1 MSIIDDL
8 LFADLGKDKN
18 IVKTMKI
25 QELIQYIQ
33 SANINFMIGS
43 GASRPF
49 LATLGSIETWLT
61 QLAEE
66 SKSGNAEY
74 KVVEAS
80 IYKAFYEAVIKPNHL
95 IRDVDD
101 NYTIT
106 KSNYKTFLAAWNGI
120 MNKRNSRIHNKQVN
134 LFTTN
139 VDLMFE
145 NSSSGM
151 GIELNDGFQGSV
163 EQLYD
168 ESNFMKSVHKTSVH
182 FQYVSEIPVFNL
194 MKVHGS
200 INWEKTG
207 NTGIKNNTFWYWYIE
222 EAIKAIPSDK
232 FIDIHH
238 FLPDG
243 TQKEKTYDELVAE
256 ARALAIVDTSIYDDF
271 LKYYKSLIIVNPTKH
286 KFEETVMDFHFY
298 ELMRMYANALEKENT
313 LLFTAGFS
321 FADEHIASITKR
333 AADVNPTLQILVF
346 AFNDAEEA
354 SFMKNL
360 KLMPACVNNNITIL
374 TPSTFKQSNPEDEY
388 KALVDDVTVFDM
400 KTISNV
406 FNFIEKHIY
415 G

>member
-1 MSIIDDL
+1 
-8 LFADLGKDKN
+8 
-18 IVKTMKI
+18 MKI
-25 QELIQYIQ
+25 KELIQYIQ

-43 GASRPF
+43 GASRPY

-61 QLAEE
+61 QLADDR
-66 SKSGNAEY
+66 KSEKAEY
-74 KVVEAS
+74 AVIEAS
-80 IYKAFYEAVIKPNHL
+80 IYKAFYETVIKPNHL
-95 IRDVDD
+95 ISDLDV
-101 NYTIT
+101 NYTET
-106 KSNYKTFLAAWNGI
+106 KNNYKTFLAAWNGI

-145 NSSSGM
+145 HSSTGM

-168 ESNFMKSVHKTSVH
+168 ESNFMKSVNKTRLH

-200 INWEKTG
+200 INWGQTG
-207 NTGIKNNTFWYWYIE
+207 NTGIKNNILWYWYIE

-238 FLPDG
+238 ILPDG
-243 TQKEKTYDELVAE
+243 TQKEKTYDELVVE
-256 ARALAIVDTSIYDDF
+256 ARALAIADTTIYDDF

-298 ELMRMYANALEKENT
+298 ELMRMYANALEKENA
-313 LLFTAGFS
+313 LMFAAGFS

-333 AADVNPTLQILVF
+333 AADVNPTLQIIVF
-346 AFNDAEEA
+346 AFNDVEED
-354 SFMKNL
+354 SFKKRL
-360 KLMPACVNNNITIL
+360 GLTPACVNNNITIL
-374 TPSTFKQSNPEDEY
+374 TPSKFKQDNPEDEY
-388 KALVDDVTVFDM
+388 KVLVDTITYFDM

-406 FNFIEKHIY
+406 FNYIEKHIY

>member
-1 MSIIDDL
+1 
-8 LFADLGKDKN
+8 
-18 IVKTMKI
+18 MKI
-25 QELIQYIQ
+25 KELIQYIQ

-43 GASRPF
+43 GASRPY

-61 QLAEE
+61 QLADDR
-66 SKSGNAEY
+66 KSEKAEY
-74 KVVEAS
+74 IVVEAS
-80 IYKAFYEAVIKPNHL
+80 IYKAFYETVIKPNHL
-95 IRDVDD
+95 ISDIDV
-101 NYTIT
+101 NYTET
-106 KSNYKTFLAAWNGI
+106 KNNYKTFLAAWNGI

-145 NSSSGM
+145 HSSTGM

-168 ESNFMKSVHKTSVH
+168 ESNFMKSVNKTSLH

-200 INWEKTG
+200 INWGQTG
-207 NTGIKNNTFWYWYIE
+207 NTGIKNNILWYWYIE

-238 FLPDG
+238 ILPDG
-243 TQKEKTYDELVAE
+243 TQKEKTYDELVVE
-256 ARALAIVDTSIYDDF
+256 ARALAIADTTIYDDF

-298 ELMRMYANALEKENT
+298 ELMRMYANALEKENA
-313 LLFTAGFS
+313 LMFAAGFS

-333 AADVNPTLQILVF
+333 AADVNPTLQIIVF
-346 AFNDAEEA
+346 AFNDVEED
-354 SFMKNL
+354 SFKKRL
-360 KLMPACVNNNITIL
+360 GLTPACVNNNITIL
-374 TPSTFKQSNPEDEY
+374 TPSKFKQDNPEDEY
-388 KALVDDVTVFDM
+388 KVLVDTITYFDM

-406 FNFIEKHIY
+406 FNYIEKHIY

>member
-1 MSIIDDL
+1 
-8 LFADLGKDKN
+8 
-18 IVKTMKI
+18 MKI
-25 QELIQYIQ
+25 KELIQYIQ

-43 GASRPF
+43 GASRPY

-61 QLAEE
+61 QLADDR
-66 SKSGNAEY
+66 KSEKAEY
-74 KVVEAS
+74 AVIEAS
-80 IYKAFYEAVIKPNHL
+80 IYKAFYETVIKPNHL
-95 IRDVDD
+95 ISDLDV
-101 NYTIT
+101 NYTET
-106 KSNYKTFLAAWNGI
+106 KNNYKTFLAAWNGI

-145 NSSSGM
+145 HSSTGM

-168 ESNFMKSVHKTSVH
+168 ESNFMKSVNKTSLH

-200 INWEKTG
+200 INWGQTG
-207 NTGIKNNTFWYWYIE
+207 NTGIKNNILWYWYIE

-238 FLPDG
+238 ILPDG
-243 TQKEKTYDELVAE
+243 TQKEKTYDELVVE
-256 ARALAIVDTSIYDDF
+256 ARALAIADTTIYDDF

-298 ELMRMYANALEKENT
+298 ELMRMYANALETENA
-313 LLFTAGFS
+313 LMFAAGFS

-333 AADVNPTLQILVF
+333 AADVNPTLQIIVF
-346 AFNDAEEA
+346 AFNDVEED
-354 SFMKNL
+354 SFKKRL
-360 KLMPACVNNNITIL
+360 GLTPACVNNNITIL
-374 TPSTFKQSNPEDEY
+374 TPSKFKQDNPEDEY
-388 KALVDDVTVFDM
+388 KVLVDTITYFDM

-406 FNFIEKHIY
+406 FNYIEKHIY

>member
-1 MSIIDDL
+1 
-8 LFADLGKDKN
+8 
-18 IVKTMKI
+18 MKI
-25 QELIQYIQ
+25 KELIQYIQ

-43 GASRPF
+43 GASRPY

-61 QLAEE
+61 QLAEDR
-66 SKSGNAEY
+66 KSEKAEY
-74 KVVEAS
+74 IVIEAS
-80 IYKAFYEAVIKPNHL
+80 IYKAFYETVIKPNHL
-95 IRDVDD
+95 ISEIDV
-101 NYTIT
+101 NYTET
-106 KSNYKTFLAAWNGI
+106 KNNYKTFLAAWNGI

-145 NSSSGM
+145 HSSTGM

-168 ESNFMKSVHKTSVH
+168 ESNFMKSVNKTSLH

-200 INWEKTG
+200 INWGQTG
-207 NTGIKNNTFWYWYIE
+207 NAGIKNNTFWYWYIE
-222 EAIKAIPSDK
+222 EAIKAIPSDM
-232 FIDIHH
+232 FIEIHH
-238 FLPDG
+238 ILPDG
-243 TQKEKTYDELVAE
+243 TQKEKTYDELVAD
-256 ARALAIVDTSIYDDF
+256 ARTLAIDDKTIYDEF
-271 LKYYKSLIIVNPTKH
+271 LKHYKSLIIVNPTKH

-313 LLFTAGFS
+313 ILFAAGFS

-333 AADVNPTLQILVF
+333 AADVNPTLQIIVF
-346 AFNDAEEA
+346 AFNDAEED
-354 SFMKNL
+354 SFKKRL
-360 KLMPACVNNNITIL
+360 GLMPVCVNNNINIL
-374 TPSTFKQSNPEDEY
+374 TPSNFKQDNPKDEY
-388 KALVDDVTVFDM
+388 KALVDTITYFDM

>member
-1 MSIIDDL
+1 
-8 LFADLGKDKN
+8 
-18 IVKTMKI
+18 MKI
-25 QELIQYIQ
+25 KELIQYIQ

-61 QLAEE
+61 QLADDRKRE
-66 SKSGNAEY
+66 KAEY
-74 KVVEAS
+74 IVVEAS
-80 IYKAFYEAVIKPNHL
+80 IYKAFYETVIKPNHL
-95 IRDVDD
+95 ISDLDV
-101 NYTIT
+101 NYTET
-106 KSNYKTFLAAWNGI
+106 KNNYKTFLAAWNGI

-145 NSSSGM
+145 HSSTGM

-168 ESNFMKSVHKTSVH
+168 ESNFMKSVNKTSLH

-200 INWEKTG
+200 INWAQTG
-207 NTGIKNNTFWYWYIE
+207 NTGIKNNTLWYWYIE

-232 FIDIHH
+232 FIDIYQI
-238 FLPDG
+238 LPDG

-256 ARALAIVDTSIYDDF
+256 ARALTIADTTIYNDF

-298 ELMRMYANALEKENT
+298 ELMRMYANALEKENA
-313 LLFTAGFS
+313 LMFAAGFS

-333 AADVNPTLQILVF
+333 AADVNPTLQIIVF
-346 AFNDAEEA
+346 AFSDAEED
-354 SFMKNL
+354 SFKKRL
-360 KLMPACVNNNITIL
+360 GLTPACVNNNITIL
-374 TPSTFKQSNPEDEY
+374 TPSKFKQDNPEDEY
-388 KALVDDVTVFDM
+388 KVLVDTITYFDM

-406 FNFIEKHIY
+406 FNYMEKHIY

>member
-1 MSIIDDL
+1 
-8 LFADLGKDKN
+8 
-18 IVKTMKI
+18 MKI
-25 QELIQYIQ
+25 KEQIQYIQ

-43 GASRPF
+43 GASRPY

-61 QLAEE
+61 QLADDR
-66 SKSGNAEY
+66 KSEKAEY
-74 KVVEAS
+74 AVIEAS
-80 IYKAFYEAVIKPNHL
+80 IYKAFYETVIKPNHL
-95 IRDVDD
+95 ISDLDV
-101 NYTIT
+101 NYTET
-106 KSNYKTFLAAWNGI
+106 KNNYKTFLAAWNGI

-145 NSSSGM
+145 HSSTGM

-168 ESNFMKSVHKTSVH
+168 ESNFMKSVNKTSLH

-200 INWEKTG
+200 INWGQTG
-207 NTGIKNNTFWYWYIE
+207 NTGIKNNILWYWYIE

-238 FLPDG
+238 ILPDG
-243 TQKEKTYDELVAE
+243 TQKEKTYDELVVE
-256 ARALAIVDTSIYDDF
+256 ARALAIADTTIYDDF

-298 ELMRMYANALEKENT
+298 ELMRMYANALEKENA
-313 LLFTAGFS
+313 LMFAAGFS

-333 AADVNPTLQILVF
+333 AADVNPTLQIIVF
-346 AFNDAEEA
+346 AFNDVEED
-354 SFMKNL
+354 SFKKRL
-360 KLMPACVNNNITIL
+360 GLTPACVNNNITIL
-374 TPSTFKQSNPEDEY
+374 TPSKFKQDNPEDEY
-388 KALVDDVTVFDM
+388 KVLVDTITYFDM

-406 FNFIEKHIY
+406 FNYIEKHIY

>member
-1 MSIIDDL
+1 
-8 LFADLGKDKN
+8 
-18 IVKTMKI
+18 MKI
-25 QELIQYIQ
+25 KELIQYIQ

-43 GASRPF
+43 GASRPY

-61 QLAEE
+61 QLADDR
-66 SKSGNAEY
+66 KSEKAEY
-74 KVVEAS
+74 IVVEAS
-80 IYKAFYEAVIKPNHL
+80 IYKAFYETVIKPNHL
-95 IRDVDD
+95 ISDLDV
-101 NYTIT
+101 NYTET
-106 KSNYKTFLAAWNGI
+106 KNNYKTFLAAWNGI

-145 NSSSGM
+145 HSSTGM

-168 ESNFMKSVHKTSVH
+168 ESNFMKSVNKTSLH

-200 INWEKTG
+200 INWGQTG
-207 NTGIKNNTFWYWYIE
+207 NTGIKNNILWYWYIE

-238 FLPDG
+238 ILPDG
-243 TQKEKTYDELVAE
+243 TQKEKTYDELVVE
-256 ARALAIVDTSIYDDF
+256 ARALAIVDTTIYDDF

-286 KFEETVMDFHFY
+286 KFEETVIDFHFY

-313 LLFTAGFS
+313 LLFAAGFS

-333 AADVNPTLQILVF
+333 AADVNPTLQIIVF
-346 AFNDAEEA
+346 AFNDAEED
-354 SFMKNL
+354 SFKKRL
-360 KLMPACVNNNITIL
+360 GLMPACVNNNINIL
-374 TPSTFKQSNPEDEY
+374 TPSNFKQDNPEDEY
-388 KALVDDVTVFDM
+388 KALVDTITYFDM

>member
-1 MSIIDDL
+1 
-8 LFADLGKDKN
+8 
-18 IVKTMKI
+18 MKI
-25 QELIQYIQ
+25 KELIQYIQ

-43 GASRPF
+43 GASRPY

-61 QLAEE
+61 QLAEDR
-66 SKSGNAEY
+66 KSEKAEY
-74 KVVEAS
+74 IVIEAS
-80 IYKAFYEAVIKPNHL
+80 IYKAFYETVIKPNHL
-95 IRDVDD
+95 ISEIDV
-101 NYTIT
+101 NYTET
-106 KSNYKTFLAAWNGI
+106 KNNYKTFLAAWNGI

-145 NSSSGM
+145 HSSTGM

-168 ESNFMKSVHKTSVH
+168 ESNFMKSVNKTSLH

-200 INWEKTG
+200 INWEQTG

-232 FIDIHH
+232 FIEIHH
-238 FLPDG
+238 ILPDG
-243 TQKEKTYDELVAE
+243 TQKEKTYDELVAD
-256 ARALAIVDTSIYDDF
+256 ARRLAIDDTTIYDEF
-271 LKYYKSLIIVNPTKH
+271 LKHYRSLIIVNPTKH
-286 KFEETVMDFHFY
+286 KFEETVIDFHFY

-313 LLFTAGFS
+313 LLFAAGFS

-333 AADVNPTLQILVF
+333 AADVNPTLQIIVF
-346 AFNDAEEA
+346 AFNDAEED
-354 SFMKNL
+354 SFKKRL
-360 KLMPACVNNNITIL
+360 GLMPACVNNNINIL
-374 TPSTFKQSNPEDEY
+374 TPSNFKQDNPEDEY
-388 KALVDDVTVFDM
+388 KALVDTITYFDM

>member
-1 MSIIDDL
+1 
-8 LFADLGKDKN
+8 
-18 IVKTMKI
+18 MKI
-25 QELIQYIQ
+25 KELIQYIQ

-43 GASRPF
+43 GASRPY

-61 QLAEE
+61 QLADDR
-66 SKSGNAEY
+66 KSEKAEY
-74 KVVEAS
+74 AVIEAS
-80 IYKAFYEAVIKPNHL
+80 IYKAFYETVIKPNHL
-95 IRDVDD
+95 ISDLDV
-101 NYTIT
+101 NYTET
-106 KSNYKTFLAAWNGI
+106 KNNYKTFLAAWNGI

-145 NSSSGM
+145 HSSTGM

-168 ESNFMKSVHKTSVH
+168 ESNFMKSVNKTSLH

-200 INWEKTG
+200 INWGQTG
-207 NTGIKNNTFWYWYIE
+207 NTGIKNNILWYWYIE

-238 FLPDG
+238 ILPDG
-243 TQKEKTYDELVAE
+243 TQKEKTYDELVVE
-256 ARALAIVDTSIYDDF
+256 ARALAIADTTIYDDF

-298 ELMRMYANALEKENT
+298 ELMRMYANALEKENA
-313 LLFTAGFS
+313 LMFAAGFS

-333 AADVNPTLQILVF
+333 AADVNPTLQIIVF
-346 AFNDAEEA
+346 AFNDVEED
-354 SFMKNL
+354 SFKKRL
-360 KLMPACVNNNITIL
+360 GLTPACVNNNITIL
-374 TPSTFKQSNPEDEY
+374 TPSKFKQDNPEDEY
-388 KALVDDVTVFDM
+388 KVLVDTITYFDM

-406 FNFIEKHIY
+406 FNYIEKHIY

>member
-1 MSIIDDL
+1 
-8 LFADLGKDKN
+8 
-18 IVKTMKI
+18 MKI
-25 QELIQYIQ
+25 KELIQYIQ

-43 GASRPF
+43 GASRPY

-61 QLAEE
+61 QLADDR
-66 SKSGNAEY
+66 KSEKAEY
-74 KVVEAS
+74 IVVEAS
-80 IYKAFYEAVIKPNHL
+80 IYKAFYETVIKPNHL
-95 IRDVDD
+95 ISDLDV
-101 NYTIT
+101 NYTET
-106 KSNYKTFLAAWNGI
+106 KNNYKTFLAAWNGI

-145 NSSSGM
+145 HSSTGM

-168 ESNFMKSVHKTSVH
+168 ESNFMKSVNKTSLH

-200 INWEKTG
+200 INWGQTG
-207 NTGIKNNTFWYWYIE
+207 NTGIKNNILWYWYIE

-238 FLPDG
+238 ILPDG
-243 TQKEKTYDELVAE
+243 TQKEKTYDELVVE
-256 ARALAIVDTSIYDDF
+256 ARALAIADTTIYNDF

-298 ELMRMYANALEKENT
+298 ELMRMYANALEKENA
-313 LLFTAGFS
+313 LMFAAGFS

-333 AADVNPTLQILVF
+333 AADVNPTLQIIVF
-346 AFNDAEEA
+346 AFNDVEED
-354 SFMKNL
+354 SFKKRL
-360 KLMPACVNNNITIL
+360 GLTPACVNNNITIL
-374 TPSTFKQSNPEDEY
+374 TPSKFKQDNPEDEY
-388 KALVDDVTVFDM
+388 KVLVDTITYFDM

-406 FNFIEKHIY
+406 FNYIEKHIY

>member
-1 MSIIDDL
+1 
-8 LFADLGKDKN
+8 
-18 IVKTMKI
+18 MKI
-25 QELIQYIQ
+25 KELIQYIQ

-43 GASRPF
+43 GASRPY

-61 QLAEE
+61 QLADDR
-66 SKSGNAEY
+66 KSEKAEY
-74 KVVEAS
+74 AVIEAS
-80 IYKAFYEAVIKPNHL
+80 IYKAFYETVIKPNHL
-95 IRDVDD
+95 ISDLDV
-101 NYTIT
+101 NYTET
-106 KSNYKTFLAAWNGI
+106 KNNYKTFLAAWNGI

-145 NSSSGM
+145 HSSTGM

-168 ESNFMKSVHKTSVH
+168 ESNFMKSVNKTSLH

-200 INWEKTG
+200 INWGQTG
-207 NTGIKNNTFWYWYIE
+207 NTGIKNNILWYWYIE

-238 FLPDG
+238 ILPDG
-243 TQKEKTYDELVAE
+243 TQKEKTYDELVVE
-256 ARALAIVDTSIYDDF
+256 ARALAIADTTIYDDF

-298 ELMRMYANALEKENT
+298 ELMRMYANALEKENA
-313 LLFTAGFS
+313 LMFTAGFS

-333 AADVNPTLQILVF
+333 AADVNPTLQIIVF
-346 AFNDAEEA
+346 AFNDVEED
-354 SFMKNL
+354 SFKKRL
-360 KLMPACVNNNITIL
+360 GLTPACVNNNITIL
-374 TPSTFKQSNPEDEY
+374 TPSKFKQDNPEDEY
-388 KALVDDVTVFDM
+388 KVLVDTITYFDM

-406 FNFIEKHIY
+406 FNYIEKHIY

>member
-1 MSIIDDL
+1 
-8 LFADLGKDKN
+8 
-18 IVKTMKI
+18 MKI
-25 QELIQYIQ
+25 KELIQYIQ

-43 GASRPF
+43 GASRPY

-61 QLAEE
+61 QLADDR
-66 SKSGNAEY
+66 KSEKAEY
-74 KVVEAS
+74 IVVEAS
-80 IYKAFYEAVIKPNHL
+80 IYKAFYETVIKPNHL
-95 IRDVDD
+95 ISDFDV
-101 NYTIT
+101 NYTE
-106 KSNYKTFLAAWNGI
+106 KKNRYKNFLAAWNGI

-145 NSSSGM
+145 HSSTGM

-168 ESNFMKSVHKTSVH
+168 ESNFMKSVNKTSLH

-200 INWEKTG
+200 INWGQTG
-207 NTGIKNNTFWYWYIE
+207 NTGIKNNTLWYWLIE

-238 FLPDG
+238 ILPDG
-243 TQKEKTYDELVAE
+243 TQKEKTYEELVAE
-256 ARALAIVDTSIYDDF
+256 ARALAIVDTTIYDDF

-313 LLFTAGFS
+313 LLFAAGFS

-333 AADVNPTLQILVF
+333 AADVNPTLQIIVF
-346 AFNDAEEA
+346 AFNDAEED
-354 SFMKNL
+354 SFKKRL
-360 KLMPACVNNNITIL
+360 GLMPACVNNNISIL
-374 TPSTFKQSNPEDEY
+374 TPSKFKQDNPEDEY
-388 KALVDDVTVFDM
+388 KVLVDTITYFDM

>member
-1 MSIIDDL
+1 
-8 LFADLGKDKN
+8 
-18 IVKTMKI
+18 MKI
-25 QELIQYIQ
+25 KELIQYIQ

-43 GASRPF
+43 GASRPY

-61 QLAEE
+61 QLADDR
-66 SKSGNAEY
+66 KSEKAEY
-74 KVVEAS
+74 IVVEAS
-80 IYKAFYEAVIKPNHL
+80 IYKAFYETVIKPNHL
-95 IRDVDD
+95 ISDLDV
-101 NYTIT
+101 NYTET
-106 KSNYKTFLAAWNGI
+106 KNNYKTFLAAWNGI

-145 NSSSGM
+145 HSSTGM

-168 ESNFMKSVHKTSVH
+168 ESNFMKSVNKTSLH

-200 INWEKTG
+200 INWGQTG
-207 NTGIKNNTFWYWYIE
+207 NTGIKNNILWYWYIE

-238 FLPDG
+238 ILPDG
-243 TQKEKTYDELVAE
+243 TQKEKTYDELVVE
-256 ARALAIVDTSIYDDF
+256 ARALAIADTTIYDDF

-298 ELMRMYANALEKENT
+298 ELMRMYANALEKENA
-313 LLFTAGFS
+313 LMFAAGFS

-333 AADVNPTLQILVF
+333 AADVNPTLQIIVF
-346 AFNDAEEA
+346 AFNDVEED
-354 SFMKNL
+354 SFKKRL
-360 KLMPACVNNNITIL
+360 GLTPACVNNNITIL
-374 TPSTFKQSNPEDEY
+374 TPSKFKQDNPEDEY
-388 KALVDDVTVFDM
+388 KVLVDTITYFDM

-406 FNFIEKHIY
+406 FNYIEKHIY

>member
-1 MSIIDDL
+1 
-8 LFADLGKDKN
+8 
-18 IVKTMKI
+18 MKI
-25 QELIQYIQ
+25 KELIQYIQ

-43 GASRPF
+43 GASRPY

-61 QLAEE
+61 QLAEDR
-66 SKSGNAEY
+66 KSEKAEY
-74 KVVEAS
+74 IVIEAS
-80 IYKAFYEAVIKPNHL
+80 IYKAFYETVIKPNHL
-95 IRDVDD
+95 ISEIDV
-101 NYTIT
+101 NYTET
-106 KSNYKTFLAAWNGI
+106 KNNYKTFLAAWNGI

-145 NSSSGM
+145 HSSTGM

-168 ESNFMKSVHKTSVH
+168 ESNFMKSVNKTSLH

-200 INWEKTG
+200 INWEQTG
-207 NTGIKNNTFWYWYIE
+207 NTGIKNNTFWYWDIE

-232 FIDIHH
+232 FIEIHH
-238 FLPDG
+238 ILPDG
-243 TQKEKTYDELVAE
+243 TQKEKTYDELVAD
-256 ARALAIVDTSIYDDF
+256 ARRLAIDDTTIYDEF
-271 LKYYKSLIIVNPTKH
+271 LKHYRSLIIVNPTKH
-286 KFEETVMDFHFY
+286 KFEETVIDFHFY

-313 LLFTAGFS
+313 LLFAAGFS

-333 AADVNPTLQILVF
+333 AADVNPTLQIIVF
-346 AFNDAEEA
+346 AFNDAEED
-354 SFMKNL
+354 SFKKRL
-360 KLMPACVNNNITIL
+360 GLMPACVNNNINIL
-374 TPSTFKQSNPEDEY
+374 TPSNFKQDNPEDEY
-388 KALVDDVTVFDM
+388 KALVDTITYFDM

>member
-1 MSIIDDL
+1 
-8 LFADLGKDKN
+8 
-18 IVKTMKI
+18 MKI
-25 QELIQYIQ
+25 KELIQYIQ

-43 GASRPF
+43 GASRPY

-61 QLAEE
+61 QLADDR
-66 SKSGNAEY
+66 KSEKAEY
-74 KVVEAS
+74 IVVEAS
-80 IYKAFYEAVIKPNHL
+80 IYKAFYETVIKPNHL
-95 IRDVDD
+95 ISDFDV
-101 NYTIT
+101 NYTET
-106 KSNYKTFLAAWNGI
+106 KNSYKTFLAAWNGI

-145 NSSSGM
+145 HSSTGM

-168 ESNFMKSVHKTSVH
+168 ESNFMKSVNKTSLH

-200 INWEKTG
+200 INWGQTG
-207 NTGIKNNTFWYWYIE
+207 NTGIKNNTSWYWLIE

-238 FLPDG
+238 ILPDG
-243 TQKEKTYDELVAE
+243 TQKEKTYEELVAE
-256 ARALAIVDTSIYDDF
+256 ARALAIADTTIYNDF

-313 LLFTAGFS
+313 LLFAAGFS

-333 AADVNPTLQILVF
+333 AADVNPTLQIIVF
-346 AFNDAEEA
+346 AFNDAEED
-354 SFMKNL
+354 SFKKRL
-360 KLMPACVNNNITIL
+360 GLMPACVNNNISIL
-374 TPSTFKQSNPEDEY
+374 TPSKFKQDNPEDEY
-388 KALVDDVTVFDM
+388 KVLVDTITYFDM

>member
-1 MSIIDDL
+1 
-8 LFADLGKDKN
+8 
-18 IVKTMKI
+18 MKI
-25 QELIQYIQ
+25 KELIQYIQ

-61 QLAEE
+61 RLAEDR
-66 SKSGNAEY
+66 KSGRSEY
-74 KVVEAS
+74 VVVEAS
-80 IYKAFYEAVIKPNHL
+80 IYKAFYESVIKPNHGVS
-95 IRDVDD
+95 DADA
-101 NYTIT
+101 NYAET
-106 KSNYKTFLAAWNGI
+106 KKNYKTFLAAWNGI

-139 VDLMFE
+139 VDLLFE
-145 NSSSGM
+145 HASSGM
-151 GIELNDGFQGSV
+151 GIELNDGFHGSV

-168 ESNFMKSVHKTSVH
+168 ESNFMKSVNKTSLH

-200 INWEKTG
+200 INWEQLG
-207 NTGIKNNTFWYWYIE
+207 VNSIKNNAFWYRYIE
-222 EAIKAIPSDK
+222 EAIKTIPPGK
-232 FIDIHH
+232 FIDIHSV
-238 FLPDG
+238 LPDG
-243 TQKEKTYDELVAE
+243 TLKEKTYDELVAE
-256 ARALAIVDTSIYDDF
+256 ACALAIADTTIYDDF
-271 LKYYKSLIIVNPTKH
+271 LKHYKSLIIVNPTKH

-333 AADVNPTLQILVF
+333 AADVNPTLQIIVF
-346 AFNDAEEA
+346 AFSDAEEE
-354 SFMKNL
+354 SFMN
-360 KLMPACVNNNITIL
+360 KLGLLPSCVNNNITIL
-374 TPSTFKQSNPEDEY
+374 TPSRFKQCNPEEDY
-388 KALVDDVTVFDM
+388 TALVENVKFFDM

-406 FNFIEKHIY
+406 FNFIEKHIH

>member
-1 MSIIDDL
+1 M
-8 LFADLGKDKN
+8 
-18 IVKTMKI
+18 
-25 QELIQYIQ
+25 IQYIQ

-43 GASRPF
+43 GASRPY

-61 QLAEE
+61 QLAEDR
-66 SKSGNAEY
+66 KSEKAEY
-74 KVVEAS
+74 IVIEAS
-80 IYKAFYEAVIKPNHL
+80 IYKAFYETVIKPNHL
-95 IRDVDD
+95 ISEIDV
-101 NYTIT
+101 NYTET
-106 KSNYKTFLAAWNGI
+106 KNNYKTFLAAWNGI

-145 NSSSGM
+145 HSSTGM

-168 ESNFMKSVHKTSVH
+168 ESNFMKSVNKTSLH

-200 INWEKTG
+200 INWEQTG

-232 FIDIHH
+232 FIEIHH
-238 FLPDG
+238 ILPDG
-243 TQKEKTYDELVAE
+243 TQKEKTYDELVAD
-256 ARALAIVDTSIYDDF
+256 ARRLAIDDTTIYDEF
-271 LKYYKSLIIVNPTKH
+271 LKHYRSLIIVNPTKH
-286 KFEETVMDFHFY
+286 KFEETVIDFHFY

-313 LLFTAGFS
+313 LLFAAGFS

-333 AADVNPTLQILVF
+333 AADVNPTLQIIVF
-346 AFNDAEEA
+346 AFNDAEED
-354 SFMKNL
+354 SFKKRL
-360 KLMPACVNNNITIL
+360 GLMPACVNNNINIL
-374 TPSTFKQSNPEDEY
+374 TPSNFKQDNPEDEY
-388 KALVDDVTVFDM
+388 KALVDTITYFDM

>member
-1 MSIIDDL
+1 
-8 LFADLGKDKN
+8 
-18 IVKTMKI
+18 MKI
-25 QELIQYIQ
+25 KELIQYIQ

-43 GASRPF
+43 GASRPY

-61 QLAEE
+61 QLADDRKRE
-66 SKSGNAEY
+66 KAEY
-74 KVVEAS
+74 AVIEAS
-80 IYKAFYEAVIKPNHL
+80 IYKAFYETVIKPNHL
-95 IRDVDD
+95 ISDLDV
-101 NYTIT
+101 NYTET
-106 KSNYKTFLAAWNGI
+106 KNNYKTFLAAWNGI

-145 NSSSGM
+145 HSSTGM

-168 ESNFMKSVHKTSVH
+168 ESNFMKSVNKTSLH

-200 INWEKTG
+200 INWGQTG
-207 NTGIKNNTFWYWYIE
+207 NTGIKNNILWYWYIE

-238 FLPDG
+238 ILPDG
-243 TQKEKTYDELVAE
+243 TQKEKTYDELVVE
-256 ARALAIVDTSIYDDF
+256 ARALAIADTTIYDDF

-298 ELMRMYANALEKENT
+298 ELMRMYANALEKENA
-313 LLFTAGFS
+313 LMFAAGFS

-333 AADVNPTLQILVF
+333 AADVNPTLQIIVF
-346 AFNDAEEA
+346 AFNDVEED
-354 SFMKNL
+354 SFKKRL
-360 KLMPACVNNNITIL
+360 GLTPACVNNNITIL
-374 TPSTFKQSNPEDEY
+374 TPSKFKQDNPEDEY
-388 KALVDDVTVFDM
+388 KVLVDTITYFDM

-406 FNFIEKHIY
+406 FNYIEKHIY